1 MGFFSILILRYD
13 RKWLSV
19 IPIHDAWFINWQIVD
34 GKLLGTFKYSTA
46 FNQDVKYNAAFPFDQ
61 DFFLILNLAMGGNL
75 GGAVDPNFTE
85 SSFEIDYV
93 RVYKY
98 DYATIDEENPSTP
111 EKLQIAQLRN
121 TIFWNASIDDYGVE
135 KYAIYVDNE
144 LYDYANLN
152 QYTFTRLDVGKSYQ
166 IQVQAIDFLG
176 NASGKSNILSL
187 TIV

>member
-1 MGFFSILILRYD
+1 M
-13 RKWLSV
+13 
-19 IPIHDAWFINWQIVD
+19 
-34 GKLLGTFKYSTA
+34 
-46 FNQDVKYNAAFPFDQ
+46 KYNAASPFDQ
-61 DFFLILNLAMGGNL
+61 EFFLILNLMTGGNL

-85 SSFEIDYV
+85 SSFEIEYV
-93 RVYKY
+93 RVYQY

-144 LYDYANLN
+144 LYDYASLN